1 MNRKLN
7 VAFLA
12 GGDSSERE
20 VALGSAA
27 QTIGAFRPERYNVYM
42 IDVHHNRWRY
52 TDPEGGVWE
61 VDKNDFSLTVSG
73 EKVLFD
79 YAYIMI
85 HGTPGE
91 DGRLQAYLDMAGV
104 PYSSCDMVSSV
115 LTFDKATCK
124 RTVAHTGVALA
135 RERVLS
141 RQSEWSAEELVA
153 ELGLPMFVKPNAS
166 GSSCG
171 VTRVTFVEEIPA
183 AVERAFAES
192 PEVLVEEQIVGREVA
207 CGVLI
212 TRQKEYLLP
221 ITEIRSRNAYFDYEA
236 KYTPGMSEEITPAY
250 LSDEI
255 ISELHRLTAA
265 IYRACRCRGLA
276 RVDFIVT
283 PEGTPYMIEINT
295 IPGMSSG
302 SIVPKQ
308 LAAAGLNLSDII
320 DEIIEDTYSRS

>member
-1 MNRKLN
+1 MERKMNI
-7 VAFLA
+7 AFLA

-27 QTIGAFRPERYNVYM
+27 QTIGAFRKDRYNVYM
-42 IDVHHNRWRY
+42 IDVHHNRWTY
-52 TDPEGGVWE
+52 TDPEGSVLE
-61 VDKNDFSLTVSG
+61 VDKNDFSLTISD
-73 EKVLFD
+73 EKIRFD

-104 PYSSCDMVSSV
+104 PYSSCDIVSSV

-124 RTVAHTGVALA
+124 QTVAATGVALA
-135 RERVLS
+135 REKVIS
-141 RQSEWSAEELVA
+141 RHSEWSAEELVA
-153 ELGLPMFVKPNAS
+153 QLGLPMFVKPNAS

-171 VTRVTFVEEIPA
+171 VTRVTSAEEIPA
-183 AVERAFAES
+183 AVERAFSES

-212 TRQKEYLLP
+212 TSKKEYLLP
-221 ITEIRSRNAYFDYEA
+221 ITEICSRNAYFDYEA
-236 KYTPGMSEEITPAY
+236 KYTPGMSEEITPAD
-250 LSDEI
+250 LPESVVD
-255 ISELHRLTAA
+255 ELHRLTAA

-283 PEGTPYMIEINT
+283 PEGVPYMIEINT

-320 DEIIEDTYSRS
+320 DEIIEDTYTK